1 MEFSRDLPTTPYISL
16 IYRFH
21 AKFLNNKV
29 KDVNITYGL
38 YPFLIEIYKHDGIS
52 QEDLAN
58 LFYLNESTVTRNL
71 NKLEKRGYIKRTPEK
86 RKKIISLTD
95 EGAAIARK
103 VMDYD
108 EKWDDLIKKDLSED
122 EYINFKKSLIK
133 ICEAILWIKLL
144 RI

>member
-1 MEFSRDLPTTPYISL
+1 MEFSMDLPTTPYISL
-16 IYRFH
+16 IYRVH

-71 NKLEKRGYIKRTPEK
+71 NKLEKRGFIKRTREK

-95 EGAAIARK
+95 DGVAIAKK

-133 ICEAILWIKLL
+133 ICEAIIWIKLL
-144 RI
+144 KI

>member
-71 NKLEKRGYIKRTPEK
+71 NKLEKR
-86 RKKIISLTD
+86 KKIISLTD
-95 EGAAIARK
+95 DGVAIAKK

-122 EYINFKKSLIK
+122 EYINFKKTLIK
-133 ICEAILWIKLL
+133 VCEAII
-144 RI
+144 

>member
-1 MEFSRDLPTTPYISL
+1 MEFSMDLPTTPYISL
-16 IYRFH
+16 IYRVH

-71 NKLEKRGYIKRTPEK
+71 NKLEKRGFIKRTREK

-95 EGAAIARK
+95 DGVAIAKK

-122 EYINFKKSLIK
+122 EYINFKKTLIK
-133 ICEAILWIKLL
+133 VCEAIIWIKLL

>member
-16 IYRFH
+16 IYRVH

-71 NKLEKRGYIKRTPEK
+71 NKLEKRGFIKRTREK

-95 EGAAIARK
+95 DGVAIAKK

-122 EYINFKKSLIK
+122 EYINFKKTLIK
-133 ICEAILWIKLL
+133 VCEAIIWIKLL

>member
-1 MEFSRDLPTTPYISL
+1 MLMEFSRDLPTTPYISL

-71 NKLEKRGYIKRTPEK
+71 NKLEKRGFIKRTREK

-95 EGAAIARK
+95 DGVAIAKK

-133 ICEAILWIKLL
+133 ICEAII
-144 RI
+144 